1 MKLVLE
7 RLSSSIDSPP
17 VPMISPMYWEQQV
30 EYAALTDIG
39 FRRTNNQDSCAVLV
53 APDRESYESKG
64 HIFVVAD
71 GMGGHAVG
79 ELASRMAADLIPHTF
94 VKSLAET
101 VPQAL
106 HDALSEANSQ
116 IFHRALQNQ
125 DFFSM
130 GTTGTALVLSPAGAY
145 AGHVGDSRLYRVRSG
160 LIEQLTFDHSVQW
173 ELTRNSKQPIDP
185 AVMMEYKNVITR
197 SLGPHASV
205 QIDLEGPAT
214 IHPNDVYILCSDGLS
229 GLVSDEEIGMV
240 CAELPP
246 PEACQM
252 LVDLAN
258 LRGGADNIT
267 VVVVTVGDAPPGF
280 PPLPEAAE
288 VAKVPKIQPG
298 WGWFIALC
306 GHVGLFCVAIMMIAF
321 ERVVEGLLV
330 LGLVLMI
337 SGALFVAWMR
347 LFHDRKPQEPFNVRT
362 GKPYRTSSSSFNPR
376 FLTQMAALESI
387 LKQTADEAGW
397 GIDWESYNESMKQAN
412 KAWELHA
419 ANATLHHIANA
430 LRKLLSQLQSKRKR
444 S

>member
-1 MKLVLE
+1 
-7 RLSSSIDSPP
+7 
-17 VPMISPMYWEQQV
+17 MYWEQKV

-39 FRRTNNQDSCAVLV
+39 LRRTNNQDSCAILV
-53 APDRESYESKG
+53 APDRESYEAKG

-94 VKSLAET
+94 VKSLAPT
-101 VPQAL
+101 IPQAL
-106 HDALSEANSQ
+106 HEALSEANSQ

-130 GTTGTALVLSPAGAY
+130 GTTGTSLVLSPLGAF

-173 ELTRNSKQPIDP
+173 ELTRNSKHPVDP
-185 AVMMEYKNVITR
+185 AVLMAYKNVITR
-197 SLGPHASV
+197 SLGPHPSI
-205 QIDLEGPAT
+205 QIDIEGPYT
-214 IHPNDVYILCSDGLS
+214 VHPNDVYVLCSDGLS

-267 VVVVTVGDAPPGF
+267 VVVVRCGDAPAEL
-280 PPLPEAAE
+280 PPLPEAPE
-288 VAKVPKIQPG
+288 IMMGKPLQPG

-306 GHVGLFCVAIMMIAF
+306 GHTALFCVAISMIAF

-330 LGLVLMI
+330 LGLVLVI
-337 SGALFVAWMR
+337 AGALFVAWMR
-347 LFHDRKPQEPFNVRT
+347 LFHDRQPGKQPFDLRT
-362 GKPYRTSSSSFNPR
+362 GRPYRTASASFNPR
-376 FLTQMAALESI
+376 FLTQMASLESI

-397 GIDWESYNESMKQAN
+397 GIQWESYNEAMQQAT
-412 KAWELHA
+412 KSWENRA
-419 ANATLHHIANA
+419 PGATLHHIGIG
-430 LRKLLSQLQSKRKR
+430 LRKLLAQIQAKRKR

>member
-1 MKLVLE
+1 
-7 RLSSSIDSPP
+7 
-17 VPMISPMYWEQQV
+17 MYWEQKV

-53 APDRESYESKG
+53 APDRESYEAKG

-94 VKSLAET
+94 VKSLAPT
-101 VPQAL
+101 VPAAL
-106 HDALSEANSQ
+106 HNALAEANAQ

-130 GTTGTALVLSPAGAY
+130 GTTGTTLVLSPQGAY

-173 ELTRNSKQPIDP
+173 ELTRNSKLPIDP

-205 QIDLEGPAT
+205 QIDIEGPYT
-214 IHPNDVYILCSDGLS
+214 VHPEDVYILCSDGLS

-240 CAELPP
+240 CSELPP

-267 VVVVTVGDAPPGF
+267 VLIVKVGGLPEGHA
-280 PPLPEAAE
+280 PLPETPEIPE
-288 VAKVPKIQPG
+288 VERMQPG

-306 GHVGLFCVAIMMIAF
+306 GHTALFCLAISMIVF
-321 ERVVEGLLV
+321 DRVVEGLLV
-330 LGLVLMI
+330 LGLVLII

-347 LFHDRKPQEPFNVRT
+347 LFYDREPQKKFHIRR
-362 GKPYRTSSSSFNPR
+362 GKPYRTSSSSFNPK
-376 FLTQMAALESI
+376 FLTQMASLESI

-397 GIDWESYNESMKQAN
+397 GINWQSYNEAMGLAN
-412 KAWELHA
+412 KAWA
-419 ANATLHHIANA
+419 MRSSGGTMHHIAVA
-430 LRKLLSQLQSKRKR
+430 LRTLLAQMQAKRR
-444 S
+444 R

>member
-1 MKLVLE
+1 
-7 RLSSSIDSPP
+7 
-17 VPMISPMYWEQQV
+17 MYWEQQV

-39 FRRTNNQDSCAVLV
+39 MRRTNNQDSCAVLV
-53 APDRESYESKG
+53 APDRQSFEAKG

-79 ELASRMAADLIPHTF
+79 ELASRMAADVIPHTF
-94 VKSLAET
+94 VKSLAPT

-106 HDALSEANSQ
+106 HEALEEANSR

-130 GTTGTALVLSPAGAY
+130 GTTGTALVLSPLGAF
-145 AGHVGDSRLYRVRSG
+145 AGHVGDSRLYRVRTG

-173 ELTRNSKQPIDP
+173 ELTRNSKHPVDP
-185 AVMMEYKNVITR
+185 AVMMAYKNVITR
-197 SLGPHASV
+197 SLGPHASIP
-205 QIDLEGPAT
+205 IDIEGPYT
-214 IHPNDVYILCSDGLS
+214 IHPGDVYILCSDGLS

-267 VVVVTVGDAPPGF
+267 VVVVHCGDLPPGL
-280 PPLPEAAE
+280 PPLPEAPE
-288 VAKVPKIQPG
+288 VPIEQPLQPG

-306 GHVGLFCVAIMMIAF
+306 GHTALFCVAITMIAF
-321 ERVVEGLLV
+321 EHLVEGLLV
-330 LGLVLMI
+330 LGLVLII

-347 LFHDRKPQEPFNVRT
+347 LFHDRQSRRQPFNVRT
-362 GKPYRTSSSSFNPR
+362 GRPYRTASASFNPR
-376 FLTQMAALESI
+376 FLTQMVSLESI
-387 LKQTADEAGW
+387 LRQTADEAGW
-397 GIDWESYNESMKQAN
+397 GIQWESYNEAMQQASN
-412 KAWELHA
+412 AWDQRSAPA
-419 ANATLHHIANA
+419 ALHHMAVG
-430 LRKLLSQLQSKRKR
+430 LRRLLSQIQSKRKR

>member
-1 MKLVLE
+1 
-7 RLSSSIDSPP
+7 
-17 VPMISPMYWEQQV
+17 MYWEQQV

-53 APDRESYESKG
+53 APDRESYERKG

-79 ELASRMAADLIPHTF
+79 ELASRMAADVIPHTF
-94 VKSLAET
+94 VKSLAPS
-101 VPQAL
+101 VPEAL
-106 HDALSEANSQ
+106 HEALTNANAQ

-130 GTTGTALVLSPAGAY
+130 GTTCTSLVISPQGAF
-145 AGHVGDSRLYRVRSG
+145 AGHVGDSRLYRVRGG

-173 ELTRNSKQPIDP
+173 ELTRNSKIPIDP

-197 SLGPHASV
+197 SLGPHPSV
-205 QIDLEGPAT
+205 QVDLEGPYAVR
-214 IHPNDVYILCSDGLS
+214 PDDVYILCSDGLS

-267 VVVVTVGDAPPGF
+267 VVVVHVGELPPGLPVIPEVPEVPES
-280 PPLPEAAE
+280 PPM
-288 VAKVPKIQPG
+288 QPG

-306 GHVGLFCVAIMMIAF
+306 GHAALFFVAIVMIVMD
-321 ERVVEGLLV
+321 RVVEGLLV
-330 LGLVLMI
+330 LGLVIVI

-347 LFHDRKPQEPFNVRT
+347 LFYDRKPQQQTLHLRT
-362 GKPYRTSSSSFNPR
+362 GRPYRSASASFNPR
-376 FLTQMAALESI
+376 FLTQMMSLENI
-387 LKQTADEAGW
+387 LKQTATEAGW
-397 GIDWESYNESMKQAN
+397 GINWESYNESMQQAS
-412 KAWELHA
+412 KAWALHA
-419 ANATLHHIANA
+419 SSASMHHIGVG
-430 LRKLLSQLQSKRKR
+430 LRRLLSQLQAKRKR